1 MKVTDHD
8 HDALVRRQFAASAE
22 NYRTSPG
29 HARGRSLSR
38 LVELA
43 APRPDW
49 LVLDVATGA
58 GHTAA
63 TLASHV
69 LAVVAGDMTGEML
82 AQAGKV
88 SREKGLDNVIFV
100 RESAQ
105 ALSYR
110 DGVFDL
116 VACRIAAHH
125 FPDPGLFVAESVR
138 VLKPGGILALID
150 NVVPEDEAGA
160 KWINDFER
168 KRDPSH
174 ARCLSPR
181 QWRELFAGNG
191 LTVMHEEASPKVFD
205 YHDWMNRM
213 NVEPARIQS
222 LSRELLQAP
231 KTVQRFLNPVRRD
244 SQITLALRELIMLG
258 TSPS

>member
-1 MKVTDHD
+1 VTHRDHD
-8 HDALVRRQFAASAE
+8 SLVRRQFGASAP
-22 NYRTSPG
+22 NYRTSPS

-43 APRPDW
+43 VPRPDW

-63 TLASHV
+63 TLAPHV
-69 LAVVAGDMTGEML
+69 RTVIAGDMTGEML
-82 AQAGKV
+82 AQAGMV
-88 SREKGLDNVIFV
+88 SREKGLGNVLLV

-110 DGVFDL
+110 DHVFDL

-125 FPDPGLFVAESVR
+125 FPDPARFVAEGVR

-150 NVVPEDEAGA
+150 NVVPADQASA
-160 KWINDFER
+160 AWINDFER

-174 ARCLSPR
+174 VRCLSPA
-181 QWRELFAGNG
+181 QWREMFVHSG
-191 LTVMHEEASPKVFD
+191 LSVIHEEVRPKVFD
-205 YHDWMNRM
+205 YQDWMSRM
-213 NVEPARIQS
+213 NVEPARI
-222 LSRELLQAP
+222 ELLSEELFRAP
-231 KTVQRFLNPVRRD
+231 QSVQRFLNPQRTNAH
-244 SQITLALRELIMLG
+244 IMLALQELILLG
-258 TSPS
+258 RSPH